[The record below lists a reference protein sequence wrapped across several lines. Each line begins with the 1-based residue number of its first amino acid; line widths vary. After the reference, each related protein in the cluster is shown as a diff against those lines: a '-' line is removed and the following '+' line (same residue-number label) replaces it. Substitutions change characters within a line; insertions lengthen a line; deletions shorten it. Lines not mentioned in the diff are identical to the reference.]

1 MRKYDET
8 LKDKDNNKIISLGKK
23 IKDVQRSK
31 GLEAIKK
38 EKDEKKI
45 AMYDNLLTYLNMR
58 IEGLKYK
65 LTNNLFHSTT

>member
-65 LTNNLFHSTT
+65 LTNNKY